1 MKVIYINTYRII
13 RFLLIAPISCILLLI
28 STTFVVNAQDSGSD
42 ITLSFVKAN
51 DSLEVSSIY
60 FNVLKIINSSSKVVS
75 GNVTFNGPKNWKI
88 ITFPSGQTI
97 INPGDTAWIPVR
109 VSPDVNAIGGISY
122 IVGGTFK
129 TIERQIST
137 NTYLTIPSVVKW
149 EFTTKKNSI
158 FFTENSTNAE
168 FKYNL
173 TNRGNTNEL
182 IKINYSIGKLLTIS
196 DNSSNEFVEFVD
208 LPAFKDT
215 VISHNVA
222 YQKKLSYADKTRY
235 ENNWKESAIVATAT
249 TDKARKNS
257 TILIK
262 KLNSIYPNQRVQN
275 SSPLNFDAQIYN
287 LMSNQSARSNFK
299 LYGSLLFS
307 NNKEIQYVVG
317 LQNINYGVGSND
329 HFEINRQLMYTLRYT
344 DKKNNIEFGYNINNG
359 VLHTINGR
367 GLTGKYQIDRQSRL
381 SYAITQNPYNLNV
394 GQFVG
399 YSSSL
404 NNISYSTEVT
414 HESSSNGNYDAT
426 SVLMSLGFPF
436 LKYHSVTAQVLGSQ
450 SKYNLFSN
458 NDTSVIGFSYKLDYN
473 YKYKNLEM
481 RVSGMSSAHN
491 YIKNSGLQNLYI
503 DGKYT
508 LNNKIRF
515 SLFGNRQYYSTTLYP
530 YNFNHPANFNSTDY
544 IRMTASLSGGN
555 VIYQLGPNYNGSM
568 RQYNNPITGFK
579 SEYITYQPGLW
590 GSATIK
596 LNGYRTITPN
606 VTVSNLRFFYNT
618 NDPTSQNY
626 SLKNNIYY
634 SVGINYFDNIWRVN
648 AYYTSGSTSDLYR
661 SVQID
666 EQPTLS
672 RSIQLRPS
680 YENFFFERKVKLSAY
695 VNYAYYMPSARE
707 NISYNVKYDHFL
719 KNGWTVYISGFV
731 YSNTRGD
738 KQLGRITT
746 KDLNFIA
753 GFSKSFN
760 IQQPRLKY
768 YDFKTVFFNDLDGN
782 RIKTVNEPPV
792 SNILVNI
799 EKDRSI
805 STGKSNIPEIELLSD
820 VNGSILVE
828 NLPKDNYKLRFNPL
842 VNLQS
847 LYFLNGS
854 EQSYYN
860 DKDKILFVPLAESY
874 RIKGKIIVERDP
886 NSSEGKI
893 DLNSIR
899 VIATG
904 LKGENY
910 STLTDNSGSYILN
923 VPNAEKFK
931 VKVNNVF
938 GEQFN
943 IDNNEMEVQFT
954 QNKTIN
960 LDFTFIETRRGINFE
975 NGNELFK
982 FNSIQGTPDLAMN
995 DSSSAEQSETTEI
1008 VESTAVQPSNLFAK
1022 VKKNSKLNQKENPKI
1037 PVLKPVKVKKSNA
1050 IITEN
1055 EKSDSNLISKKSNL
1069 TKLKK
1074 INNITP
1080 SDTLN
1085 AGFDKSLIPKM
1096 TQSEIE
1102 KLKPNENIKVVSVQ
1116 SDIEEL
1122 EDQNLPLYVIQL
1134 DALRNYLDPELY
1146 KEKYNLKDEILFVEE
1161 DGLYKYY
1168 TGNYK
1173 TIDEAKSDL
1182 ARLGM
1187 AGYIISYDRL
1197 KRSST
1202 LKKGISYSIQL
1213 DALTKIADPAIYKK
1227 KYNFTQD
1234 VTFTKQ
1240 GGKYIYFTGSYSTL
1254 EEAKD
1259 EMNKLGINGFV
1270 VKIGKSEPEK

>member
-1 MKVIYINTYRII
+1 
-13 RFLLIAPISCILLLI
+13 
-28 STTFVVNAQDSGSD
+28 
-42 ITLSFVKAN
+42 
-51 DSLEVSSIY
+51 
-60 FNVLKIINSSSKVVS
+60 
-75 GNVTFNGPKNWKI
+75 
-88 ITFPSGQTI
+88 
-97 INPGDTAWIPVR
+97 
-109 VSPDVNAIGGISY
+109 
-122 IVGGTFK
+122 
-129 TIERQIST
+129 
-137 NTYLTIPSVVKW
+137 
-149 EFTTKKNSI
+149 
-158 FFTENSTNAE
+158 
-168 FKYNL
+168 
-173 TNRGNTNEL
+173 
-182 IKINYSIGKLLTIS
+182 
-196 DNSSNEFVEFVD
+196 
-208 LPAFKDT
+208 
-215 VISHNVA
+215 
-222 YQKKLSYADKTRY
+222 
-235 ENNWKESAIVATAT
+235 
-249 TDKARKNS
+249 
-257 TILIK
+257 
-262 KLNSIYPNQRVQN
+262 
-275 SSPLNFDAQIYN
+275 
-287 LMSNQSARSNFK
+287 
-299 LYGSLLFS
+299 
-307 NNKEIQYVVG
+307 
-317 LQNINYGVGSND
+317 
-329 HFEINRQLMYTLRYT
+329 
-344 DKKNNIEFGYNINNG
+344 
-359 VLHTINGR
+359 
-367 GLTGKYQIDRQSRL
+367 
-381 SYAITQNPYNLNV
+381 
-394 GQFVG
+394 
-399 YSSSL
+399 
-404 NNISYSTEVT
+404 
-414 HESSSNGNYDAT
+414 
-426 SVLMSLGFPF
+426 
-436 LKYHSVTAQVLGSQ
+436 
-450 SKYNLFSN
+450 
-458 NDTSVIGFSYKLDYN
+458 
-473 YKYKNLEM
+473 
-481 RVSGMSSAHN
+481 
-491 YIKNSGLQNLYI
+491 
-503 DGKYT
+503 
-508 LNNKIRF
+508 
-515 SLFGNRQYYSTTLYP
+515 
-530 YNFNHPANFNSTDY
+530 
-544 IRMTASLSGGN
+544 
-555 VIYQLGPNYNGSM
+555 
-568 RQYNNPITGFK
+568 
-579 SEYITYQPGLW
+579 
-590 GSATIK
+590 
-596 LNGYRTITPN
+596 
-606 VTVSNLRFFYNT
+606 
-618 NDPTSQNY
+618 
-626 SLKNNIYY
+626 
-634 SVGINYFDNIWRVN
+634 
-648 AYYTSGSTSDLYR
+648 
-661 SVQID
+661 
-666 EQPTLS
+666 
-672 RSIQLRPS
+672 
-680 YENFFFERKVKLSAY
+680 
-695 VNYAYYMPSARE
+695 
-707 NISYNVKYDHFL
+707 
-719 KNGWTVYISGFV
+719 
-731 YSNTRGD
+731 
-738 KQLGRITT
+738 
-746 KDLNFIA
+746 
-753 GFSKSFN
+753 
-760 IQQPRLKY
+760 
-768 YDFKTVFFNDLDGN
+768 
-782 RIKTVNEPPV
+782 
-792 SNILVNI
+792 
-799 EKDRSI
+799 
-805 STGKSNIPEIELLSD
+805 

-874 RIKGKIIVERDP
+874 RIKGKIIIERDP

-943 IDNNEMEVQFT
+943 IDNNEMEVQFA

-995 DSSSAEQSETTEI
+995 DTSSAEQSETTDI
-1008 VESTAVQPSNLFAK
+1008 VESIAVQPSNLFAK

-1050 IITEN
+1050 IIAETE
-1055 EKSDSNLISKKSNL
+1055 KTDSNLISKKSNL

-1270 VKIGKSEPEK
+1270 VKIGKSEPKK